1 VSTLNHLLQRNRV
14 WASAR
19 SASEPAFFERN
30 AGRHTP
36 SAMYIGCC
44 DARVPA
50 DHVTGAD
57 VGELFVHRNVANQ
70 VVPSDVSLAA
80 GLQYAIDVLG
90 VQDVIVCGHHACG
103 GVRASLGADAPP
115 YVEAWIGSL
124 RLLARVHAA
133 ELAGLAPDEAADR
146 LVELNVREQIRNL
159 SRHPSI
165 RRAWAE
171 ERPLRLHGWVYQMS
185 SGLLR
190 PLVEVDG
197 ADDLRGPSDPAGL
210 VARAK

>member
-1 VSTLNHLLQRNRV
+1 MSSLNHLLQRNRV
-14 WASAR
+14 WAEAR
-19 SASEPAFFERN
+19 RASDPEFFVRN

-57 VGELFVHRNVANQ
+57 LGELFVHRNVANQ

-90 VQDVIVCGHHACG
+90 VEHVIVCGHHACG
-103 GVRASLGADAPP
+103 GVRASLGGEAPS
-115 YVEAWIGSL
+115 YVESWIGSL
-124 RLLARVHAA
+124 RVLARVHAD
-133 ELAGLAPDEAADR
+133 ELDGLSHEEAADR
-146 LVELNVREQIRNL
+146 LVELNVEEQIRNL
-159 SRHPSI
+159 SRHPSV

-171 ERPLRLHGWVYQMS
+171 GRPLRLHGWVYQMS
-185 SGLLR
+185 SGLLK
-190 PLVEVDG
+190 PLAELDN
-197 ADDLRGPSDPAGL
+197 ADALSTLRTSVAE
-210 VARAK
+210 ARAK

>member
-1 VSTLNHLLQRNRV
+1 MSSLEHLIQRNRV

-19 SASEPAFFERN
+19 RAADPDFFERN

-80 GLQYAIDVLG
+80 GLQYAIEVLG

-103 GVRASLGADAPP
+103 GVRASLGGEAPS
-115 YVEAWIGSL
+115 YVEAWIGSI
-124 RLLARVHAA
+124 RRLARVHAA
-133 ELAGLAPDEAADR
+133 ELEGLGPDEAADR
-146 LVELNVREQIRNL
+146 LVELNVHEQIRNL
-159 SRHPSI
+159 SSHPSV

-171 ERPLRLHGWVYQMS
+171 GRSLRLHGWVYQMASGLMRPLAEVDGIDGIRALDDS
-185 SGLLR
+185 SGLI
-190 PLVEVDG
+190 
-197 ADDLRGPSDPAGL
+197 
-210 VARAK
+210 ARAK